1 MLESQ
6 THLLIWT
13 MLLFYWRK
21 KQEVEIDPMQT
32 AAGWLAGELNPP
44 KQ

>member
-1 MLESQ
+1 LNLK
-6 THLLIWT
+6 THLLILT

-32 AAGWLAGELNPP
+32 AAGWLAGE
-44 KQ
+44 